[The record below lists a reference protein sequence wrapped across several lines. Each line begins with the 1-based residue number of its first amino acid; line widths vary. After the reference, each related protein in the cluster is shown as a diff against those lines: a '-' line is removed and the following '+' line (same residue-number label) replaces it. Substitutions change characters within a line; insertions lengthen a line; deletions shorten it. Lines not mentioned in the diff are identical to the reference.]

1 MRQQIMLKKA
11 STDRSKVLWA
21 KPISDLFYILKG
33 SNNNKWIEMIHKG
46 LWNYMTSTIIA
57 KKNVNMLVIQS
68 ND

>member
-1 MRQQIMLKKA
+1 MLKKA
-11 STDRSKVLWA
+11 SIDRSKVLWA

-33 SNNNKWIEMIHKG
+33 SNNNKWIEMVHKG

-57 KKNVNMLVIQS
+57 IKNVNMPVIQS

>member
-33 SNNNKWIEMIHKG
+33 SNNNKWIEMVRKG
-46 LWNYMTSTIIA
+46 LRNYMTSTIIA
-57 KKNVNMLVIQS
+57 IKNVNIPVIQS

>member
-33 SNNNKWIEMIHKG
+33 SNNNKWIEMVHKG
-46 LWNYMTSTIIA
+46 LRDYMTSTIIA
-57 KKNVNMLVIQS
+57 IKNVNIPVIQS